1 MQKNYETLVQAEIQR
16 LESLGWNELPADTAG
31 VRHLQSVDESTI
43 SFPAAAYDAE
53 QGNRESAGVWAM
65 HRAAKIA
72 EFLESHNRKVMW
84 EIGAGD
90 GNVAY
95 PLRDRGL
102 AVIAIE
108 PLRQGAETTARAGI
122 HSYWQTLEQ
131 LNLPDNSLEAVG
143 IFDVLEHLPQPE
155 VVLAEIYRVLKPG
168 GVLITTVPANQ
179 WLFSDFDTSIGHF
192 LRYSRKGLKDSL
204 DQAGFKN
211 HTIEFL
217 FFLFVIPA
225 FILRR
230 LPYVL
235 GRRRDFNK
243 VFKSTKS
250 HTWVL
255 KVLDPIFL
263 ALLKLE
269 SKIKV
274 PTGLSLV
281 SVSTK

>member
-1 MQKNYETLVQAEIQR
+1 VPNNYEALVLAEIQR
-16 LESLGWNELPADTAG
+16 IESLGWKDLPVDASG

-72 EFLESHNRKVMW
+72 EYLESRNCTVMW

-90 GNVAY
+90 GNVAF

-108 PLRQGAETTARAGI
+108 PLRQGAETMARAGI
-122 HSYWQTLEQ
+122 HSYWQTFEQ
-131 LNLPDNSLEAVG
+131 LNLPDESLESVG
-143 IFDVLEHLPQPE
+143 IFDVLEHLAEPQ

-192 LRYSRKGLKDSL
+192 LRYSRKGLQDIL
-204 DQAGFKN
+204 DQAGFRN

-217 FFLFVIPA
+217 FFVFWVAVVISTRFLNQRKVIPG
-225 FILRR
+225 FS
-230 LPYVL
+230 
-235 GRRRDFNK
+235 K
-243 VFKSTKS
+243 
-250 HTWVL
+250 
-255 KVLDPIFL
+255 FL
-263 ALLKLE
+263 NQFSWLC
-269 SKIKV
+269 
-274 PTGLSLV
+274 
-281 SVSTK
+281 